1 MKENA
6 EWGDRKTQLGLGVL
20 HWELHLKAIRIHW
33 LAQRYMDGKR
43 GPWKTL
49 LDNWFARSEIGRGA
63 LFDARTADC
72 TRAISSSIMNN
83 KSQIASFHT

>member
-6 EWGDRKTQLGLGVL
+6 QWGDRKTQLGLGVL

-63 LFDARTADC
+63 LFVSENLPVCSR
-72 TRAISSSIMNN
+72 
-83 KSQIASFHT
+83 

>member
-6 EWGDRKTQLGLGVL
+6 LWGDSKTQLGLGVL

-49 LDNWFARSEIGRGA
+49 ISVGSDVSPSQPHVDSQAPFDGR
-63 LFDARTADC
+63 
-72 TRAISSSIMNN
+72 
-83 KSQIASFHT
+83 